1 MQYISCGCGSKDALL
16 ALEER
21 GAVSLAGDS
30 LSCLSLQANVASLAG
45 LSRGKRVALSALGV
59 LTVGGA
65 GLAWA
70 LHRAVNASELELH
83 APSYPWAHNGLLTAL
98 DHSRYVVSWPKRA
111 GLAVPLESVLPP
123 LDRKQLPGLV
133 SFHAL
138 SRPA

>member
-1 MQYISCGCGSKDALL
+1 MASEDFLL

-30 LSCLSLQANVASLAG
+30 LGCLSLQANVASVAG
-45 LSRGKRVALSALGV
+45 LSWGKRVALSALGV

-83 APSYPWAHNGLLTAL
+83 PPSYPWGHGGLLTAL
-98 DHSRYVVSWPKRA
+98 DHSRYVVS
-111 GLAVPLESVLPP
+111 
-123 LDRKQLPGLV
+123 
-133 SFHAL
+133 
-138 SRPA
+138 